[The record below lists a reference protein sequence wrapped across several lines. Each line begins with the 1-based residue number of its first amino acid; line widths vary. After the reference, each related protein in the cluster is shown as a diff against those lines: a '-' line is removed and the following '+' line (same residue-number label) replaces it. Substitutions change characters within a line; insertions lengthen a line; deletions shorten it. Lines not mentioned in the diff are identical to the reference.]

1 MRHCPFVPLSH
12 ANTPRSK
19 VKSPPLAV
27 AGVGWGLSEKLGK
40 LVIDD
45 IAKSSESECQP
56 GSDVMITTFVVT

>member
-27 AGVGWGLSEKLGK
+27 AGVGWGGFEENMKPFLYKISKNFQAG
-40 LVIDD
+40 
-45 IAKSSESECQP
+45 SPP